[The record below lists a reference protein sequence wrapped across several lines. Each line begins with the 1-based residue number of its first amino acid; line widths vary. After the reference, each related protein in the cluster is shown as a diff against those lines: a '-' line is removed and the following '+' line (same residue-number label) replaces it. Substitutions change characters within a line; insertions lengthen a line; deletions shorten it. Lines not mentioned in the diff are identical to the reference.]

1 MDKTAAEATFAVE
14 NRIMEILAA
23 VKAIQHVLYENKL
36 TDEQSLKKIQDAA
49 REKLNEGP
57 EWKKVLSLLAQP

>member
-1 MDKTAAEATFAVE
+1 
-14 NRIMEILAA
+14 MEILAA